1 VDIVSTPPGYIP
13 MLGKKLNTFRNL
25 GLALKEFYKQGGI
38 DKASVLAYYSIFSSL
53 FLFTFATLIFTK
65 ILGDPDFALKSV
77 YPFSPAFFTEISPGL
92 FSKAQ
97 EISTKFAEIGIIGI
111 VIFIFLGFL
120 IIKKVVQ
127 YVNEMCDT
135 HLEDFKKQKGF
146 WIRRISEFGLLFIL
160 GILVIF
166 NFLTTNFISFITSIF
181 ENNEFLASHINPHFI
196 EFLNKFL
203 ILYIVPIFINFIFFF
218 VLYKWIPEKKIYV
231 KGALISAVIV
241 TLLWEI
247 IKRGYTYYLVNVSV
261 IGKIKGPLIAIILF
275 GFWMEISL
283 ALMLYGARLTYIF
296 DREHHA
302 RS

>member
-1 VDIVSTPPGYIP
+1 MEAVSAPLEYTP
-13 MLGKKLNTFRNL
+13 MRLRELKVFKNL
-25 GLALKEFYKQGGI
+25 WLALKEFYKNDGI

-53 FLFTFATLIFTK
+53 FLFTFATFIFTK
-65 ILGDPDFALKSV
+65 ILGHPDLALKSV
-77 YPFSPAFFTEISPGL
+77 YPFSPDFFSQISPGL

-97 EISTKFAEIGIIGI
+97 EISSRFEEIGIIGI
-111 VIFIFLGFL
+111 IIFIFFGFL

-135 HLEDFKKQKGF
+135 HLGDLKKQKGF

-166 NFLTTNFISFITSIF
+166 NFLATNFISFITSLF
-181 ENNEFLASHINPHFI
+181 ENNEFLAAHIKPGFI
-196 EFLNKFL
+196 EFMNKFL
-203 ILYIVPIFINFIFFF
+203 VLYIVPIFINFIFFF
-218 VLYKWIPEKKIYV
+218 VLYKWIPEKKIYI

-241 TLLWEI
+241 TLIWEI
-247 IKRGYTYYLVNVSV
+247 IKRGYTYYLINISV
-261 IGKIKGPLIAIILF
+261 FGKFKGPFIAIILF